1 MISEFD
7 TQPQPSCEDEIQTGL
22 LSVEAALEKILL
34 MIEPIVKTELVPV
47 QESLGRVLAEDLFSP
62 IDVPNHTNAAMD
74 GYAVHSS
81 DLEKQK
87 LCVIGTAWAG
97 RPFNEALKPGE
108 CIRIMTGAVMPENS
122 DTVIMQ
128 ENVKRKDNIIY
139 VASEQRPGQHVR
151 QAGEDLNIGSLA
163 LSAGRRLFP
172 AELGVIASL
181 GIADVP
187 VIEKPKVAFF
197 SNGDELRSI
206 NETLDVGEVY
216 DSKRYTLN
224 AMLTRAE
231 ANIIDLGVVPHNPKR
246 LEETFQ
252 QAAAN
257 AYLVITSA
265 GASVGDAEY
274 VLDILKKIGEVKFW
288 KIAMKP
294 GRPLSVG
301 KIGPSAFFGLPGN
314 PVSVMVTFYQFV
326 LPALRKLSGE
336 KNIAK
341 FRCSARLTRNLKKR
355 RGRTEFQR
363 GILKLGDDG
372 TLIVE
377 NTGEQGSGI
386 LTSMNQANCFVI
398 LPAES
403 EGADVGDIVTVEPF
417 AGLI

>member
-7 TQPQPSCEDEIQTGL
+7 IQPQPSCEDEIQTGL

-34 MIEPIVKTELVPV
+34 MITPIAEAELVPV
-47 QESLGRVLAEDLFSP
+47 QESLGRVLAEDLYSP

-87 LCVIGTAWAG
+87 LCIIGTAWAG
-97 RPFNEALKPGE
+97 RPFNEPLKRGE
-108 CIRIMTGAVMPENS
+108 CVRIMTGAVMPQNS
-122 DTVIMQ
+122 DTVVMQ
-128 ENVKRKDNIIY
+128 EHVERKDDIIY
-139 VASEQRPGQHVR
+139 LASGQQPRQHVR

-163 LSAGRRLFP
+163 LSARQRLFP

-181 GIADVP
+181 GIAEVP
-187 VIEKPKVAFF
+187 VIKKPRVAFF

-206 NETLDVGEVY
+206 NETLAIGEVY
-216 DSKRYTLN
+216 DSNRYTLN
-224 AMLTRAE
+224 AMLTRAG
-231 ANIIDLGVVPHNPKR
+231 ASILDLGVVPDNPKR

-257 AYLVITSA
+257 ADLVITSA
-265 GASVGDAEY
+265 GASVGDADY
-274 VLDILKKIGEVKFW
+274 VLDILKKIGEVGFW

-301 KIGPSAFFGLPGN
+301 EIGSSTFFGLPGN

-398 LPAES
+398 LPAEC
-403 EGADVGDIVTVEPF
+403 EGANVGDIVIVEPF
-417 AGLI
+417 SGLI